1 MSAPCWLV
9 RLGCVA
15 YGEAWEL
22 QRRLVSAR
30 VAGEIPDVLIL
41 VEHPHVYTLGRGGHP
56 ENVLLDE
63 AALAAVGAEVVWVD
77 RGGDVTYHGPGQLV
91 GYPIVDLQR
100 LGKDV
105 HQHLRRIEETL
116 IRALADFGLEG
127 RRDRA
132 YTGVWVGPDE
142 APEKV
147 AAIGVRV
154 SRWVTSHGFALNV
167 DPDLRYF
174 GHIIPCGIRQRGVT
188 SLAKLLNRPVGRE
201 EAEEAVLRHFA
212 EVFDVD
218 VTSIAGYQSR
228 LRPATFTLESAYG
241 SVAPLNRP
249 EDFQAMIRQAM
260 EDHADEVQRSR

>member
-1 MSAPCWLV
+1 MFPGGFEVVPASCRAL
-9 RLGCVA
+9 RLGRVG

-22 QRRLVSAR
+22 QRRLVAAR

-41 VEHPHVYTLGRGGHP
+41 VEHPHVYTLGRGGHA

-63 AALAAVGAEVVWVD
+63 ATLSRIGAELFWVD

-91 GYPIVDLQR
+91 GYPIVHLER

-127 RRDRA
+127 RRDPA
-132 YTGVWVGPDE
+132 YTGVWVGPE
-142 APEKV
+142 ETAEKV

-167 DPDLRYF
+167 DPDLSYF
-174 GHIIPCGIRQRGVT
+174 DHIIPCGIRRRGVT
-188 SLAKLLNRPVGRE
+188 SLARLLGRPVSRP
-201 EAEEAVLRHFA
+201 EAEAAVLRHFA
-212 EVFDVD
+212 EVFEVD
-218 VTSIAGYQSR
+218 LVDDGGSHEAIPGVESR
-228 LRPATFTLESAYG
+228 IISA
-241 SVAPLNRP
+241 L
-249 EDFQAMIRQAM
+249 
-260 EDHADEVQRSR
+260 